1 MDLYQLIDASQEPI
15 LKTHDWIQEAM
26 KKGAGLP
33 HALNLATVTPA
44 GQPSSR
50 MVLLKRLSDE
60 GLVFFTDY
68 EGKKGQEINNNNK
81 AAMNF
86 WWAKTDKQIRVEGT
100 CTKVSIEESNDY
112 FNSRPRGSKISAS
125 ASRQS
130 EVLDS
135 YESLLQKAKKIG
147 VDNEGKDIVR
157 PSRWGGFILKPHLF
171 EFWINQES
179 RLHTRELFVL
189 NEEKEW
195 KTSLLSP

>member
-68 EGKKGQEINNNNK
+68 EGKKGKEINDNSK
-81 AAMNF
+81 VAMNF
-86 WWAKTDKQIRVEGT
+86 WWAKIDKQIRIEGR
-100 CTKVSIEESNDY
+100 CKKVGEEESDDY
-112 FNSRPRGSKISAS
+112 FHSRPRGSQVSAA

-130 EVLDS
+130 ETLDS
-135 YESLLQKAKKIG
+135 YEGLLEKAKQIES
-147 VDNEGKDIVR
+147 DNEGKEINR
-157 PSRWGGFILKPHLF
+157 PERWGGYVLKPTLF
-171 EFWINQES
+171 EFWVNQEN
-179 RLHTRELFVL
+179 RLHKRDLFIL
-189 NEEKEW
+189 KRGGWEK
-195 KTSLLSP
+195 SLLSP